1 MTDPQVSGLGS
12 QHEAQVKPFN
22 RVAIIGTG
30 ALGGSV
36 AAALRSR
43 GLADRIC
50 GLDPFNAAAAEQLG
64 LIDDIA
70 DSLTDAV
77 QGSDLVVLA
86 APIAVNCALVSDPQ
100 LRKSLGAQACLTDVS
115 STKSSMVSAVRDS
128 LGERQSRFVASHPIA
143 GFDRAGPSASRADLF
158 LGKSLLMCP
167 TPQCDTDVIERI
179 AGMWTALG
187 AQVASMTPQHHDA
200 LFAEVSHWPHAVAF
214 ALSAAIGEGVRAD
227 DARRFHGAGLRDT
240 TRVGGSPADLWAGI
254 LIDNRDAV
262 LDAAHAFRAE
272 LDRIERAIEAGD
284 RDALEAAL
292 ARGERWR
299 SSF

>member
-1 MTDPQVSGLGS
+1 MTHPQALGPGV
-12 QHEAQVKPFN
+12 QTGAPLKPFG

-36 AAALRSR
+36 AAALRSH

-50 GLDPFNAAAAEQLG
+50 GLDPFNAGAAAQLG
-64 LIDDIA
+64 LIDEIA
-70 DSLTDAV
+70 DNLGDV
-77 QGSDLVVLA
+77 VRGSELVVLA
-86 APIAVNCALVSDPQ
+86 APIAVNCALVIDPL
-100 LRKSLGAQACLTDVS
+100 LRDALGAQACITDVS
-115 STKSSMVSAVRDS
+115 STKSSMVSAVRKG

-143 GFDRAGPSASRADLF
+143 GFDRAGPGASRADLF
-158 LGKSLLMCP
+158 QGKSLLMCP
-167 TPQCDTDVIERI
+167 TPQCDADVIERI
-179 AGMWTALG
+179 AGMWAALG
-187 AQVASMTPQHHDA
+187 AQVASMTPEHHDA

-262 LDAAHAFRAE
+262 LAAAHAFRTE
-272 LDRIERAIEAGD
+272 LDLIEQAIREGN
-284 RDALEAAL
+284 RDALKAAL

>member
-1 MTDPQVSGLGS
+1 MTQPQYPGADSP
-12 QHEAQVKPFN
+12 HEAQIKPFS

-50 GLDPFNAAAAEQLG
+50 GLDPFNAAAAAQLG
-64 LIDDIA
+64 LIDEVA
-70 DSLTDAV
+70 DSLMDAV
-77 QGSDLVVLA
+77 RGSDLVVLA

-100 LRKSLGAQACLTDVS
+100 LRDSLGPQACLTDVS
-115 STKSSMVSAVRDS
+115 STKSSIVSAVCDG

-143 GFDRAGPSASRADLF
+143 GFDRAGPGASRADLF
-158 LGKSLLMCP
+158 QGKSLLMCP
-167 TPQCDTDVIERI
+167 TPQCDVDVIERI

-187 AQVASMTPQHHDA
+187 AQVASMTPEHHDA

-214 ALSAAIGEGVRAD
+214 ALAGAIGEGARAD

-262 LDAAHAFRAE
+262 LQAAQGFRSE
-272 LDRIERAIEAGD
+272 LDRIEQAIRAGD

-299 SSF
+299 STF